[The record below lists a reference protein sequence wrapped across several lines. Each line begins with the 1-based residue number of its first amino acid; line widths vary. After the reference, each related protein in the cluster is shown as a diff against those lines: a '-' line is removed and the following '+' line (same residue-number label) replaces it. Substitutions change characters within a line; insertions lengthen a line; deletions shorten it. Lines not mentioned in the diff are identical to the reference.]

1 MEIESIMT
9 CPCTRCYHETV
20 LECETAS
27 CSCCPRSDHDINVVK
42 DERNGGNEDC

>member
-1 MEIESIMT
+1 MT

-27 CSCCPRSDHDINVVK
+27 CSCCCPRSDHDINVVK
-42 DERNGGNEDC
+42 DEKEIEEMKTVKKFE